1 MEEALYDTNVLIE
14 AVKSGKK
21 LNGYTTVLNIVE
33 FPRGLELGLTVI
45 TPTLED
51 YLLAIKISQAMVKKG
66 TPIPAVDAIV
76 AAVAI
81 NRELTL
87 FTEDRHFEWVR
98 EEFRELRLSEW
109 P

>member
-14 AVKSGKK
+14 AVKSGEK

-51 YLLAIKISQAMVKKG
+51 YLLAIKISQAMVKRG
-66 TPIPAVDAIV
+66 NP
-76 AAVAI
+76 
-81 NRELTL
+81 
-87 FTEDRHFEWVR
+87 
-98 EEFRELRLSEW
+98 SSGG
-109 P
+109 